1 MVPYPST
8 SGATYI
14 RVGSIASG
22 ECAATATIPIG
33 EDYPIFRFDVPHI
46 DEARFS
52 EEKEH
57 NEGERVLNKG
67 TSTRRELKKLP
78 NRTGYKARKEF
89 WR

>member
-1 MVPYPST
+1 MVPYPNT
-8 SGATYI
+8 SGSTYI
-14 RVGSIASG
+14 RVGNIAYG
-22 ECAATATIPIG
+22 PTTTVTIPIG
-33 EDYPIFRFDVPHI
+33 EDYPVFKFDVPHI

-57 NEGERVLNKG
+57 NDGERVLNKG

-78 NRTGYKARKEF
+78 TRTGYKARKEF